1 MWNKIRCNCQSYIL
15 KLTEKTYLLI
25 RDPSIFFYSCKVY
38 LLLFF
43 SLKMFHVIFIM
54 KRIFFYN
61 VVRASH
67 RVRC

>member
-43 SLKMFHVIFIM
+43 SLKKFHVIFIM